1 MRMPSTSAITV
12 TRLED
17 FKVEHQTSWVHA
29 QSYASL
35 QNDDLLR
42 SMSTAT
48 QLQMLRSKDNGES
61 WALAEVIAEDR
72 AIDEHRRVSN
82 SVPCFYL
89 DESNGLLVRFVSE
102 VLSPIDPHEIAYAD
116 AVGFGPHTGRLF
128 YQISRD
134 GGYTWED
141 RQQVIERGEGFDEDH
156 WLRDAWYGR
165 SSAVIEGRRLHKLA
179 DGTIVVP
186 AYLWPTR
193 EQTEEVFRQESRPEE
208 LWCDAPYLELCVTVF
223 ARWRDDL
230 SGLEW
235 ESGGMMLA
243 PGGYTHAGTCGT
255 DEPTIAF
262 IDEQNW
268 FAIYRTSTSQI
279 AEFRRR
285 NVPLVRQCGETT
297 DGGRT
302 WDMGRSL
309 TFDDGSPVHSPS
321 AYSEFIRSSKT
332 GKWYWVG
339 NILPEPT
346 YGGCD
351 PRHPLQITELD
362 TQRLCLKR
370 DTVTVVEDMAPDDP
384 ELVRFSNFRIYEE
397 RGSGDFILLMTKS
410 YCENTPGWPEL
421 PYPSYRYRIRLGG

>member
-35 QNDDLLR
+35 ENDDLLR

-48 QLQMLRSKDNGES
+48 QLQMLRSADNGES
-61 WALAEVIAEDR
+61 WALTEVIAEDR

-102 VLSPIDPHEIAYAD
+102 VLSPLDPHEIVYGD
-116 AVGFGPHTGRLF
+116 GVGIGPHTGRLY

-134 GGYTWED
+134 GGHTWDD
-141 RQQVIERGEGFDEDH
+141 RQQVIESGEGFDEDH

-165 SSAVIEGRRLHKLA
+165 SSAVIEGRRLHRLA

-193 EQTEEVFRQESRPEE
+193 EHIEQVFRQESRPEE
-208 LWCDAPYLELCVTVF
+208 LWCDAPYLELCVTLF
-223 ARWRDDL
+223 ARWKQDL
-230 SGLEW
+230 SGFEW

-268 FAIYRTSTSQI
+268 LAVYRTSTSQI

-302 WDMGRSL
+302 WGMGRDL

-321 AYSEFIRSSKT
+321 AYSEFIQSSKT

-362 TQRLCLKR
+362 AQKRCLRR

-397 RGSGDFILLMTKS
+397 RSSADFILLMTKS
-410 YCENTPGWPEL
+410 YCENAPGWPEL